1 MGGIFLE
8 IISVNI
14 QKGGCG
20 KTTTCQ
26 VLAEILGKEHGKA
39 VLCVDMDPQCNLTA
53 ASGINLMNYQ
63 EKNLLSLLKEEY
75 PLQECIAESDYYD
88 IVPGSLDLTDADTIF
103 STVISKETLLR
114 DALAPAEGFYDIIIL
129 DTPPS
134 LNVLTSMALT
144 ACTRVIIPCL
154 ADYFA
159 MMGLNQLYGRIGQI
173 KKKLNPSLSLE
184 GILLVKYG
192 GRANL
197 DKAVVEG
204 LNSMAARMNTKVF
217 DAKIKE
223 RVKVREAQSQQQSI
237 IDYPDTKDVIENYR
251 NLLEEVSLC

>member
-1 MGGIFLE
+1 ME

-26 VLAEILGKEHGKA
+26 VLAEILGKEFDKN

-53 ASGINLMNYQ
+53 AAGINLLEYQ
-63 EKNLLSLLKEEY
+63 EKNLLGLLKEEY
-75 PLQECIAESDYYD
+75 PIQDCIAESEYYD
-88 IVPGSLDLTDADTIF
+88 IIPGSLNLTDADTIF
-103 STVISKETLLR
+103 NNVISKETLLK
-114 DALAPAEGFYDIIIL
+114 DALAPAASAYDIIII

-134 LNVLTSMALT
+134 LNVLASMALT
-144 ACTRVIIPCL
+144 ACTKVIIPCL

-159 MMGLNQLYGRIGQI
+159 MMGLNQLFGRISQI
-173 KKKLNPSLSLE
+173 KKKLNPDLSLE

-197 DKAVVEG
+197 DKAVVDG
-204 LNSMAARMNTKVF
+204 LDDMAKRMETKVFNTKVR
-217 DAKIKE
+217 E
-223 RVKVREAQSQQQSI
+223 RVKLREAQSQQQSV
-237 IDYPDTKDVIENYR
+237 IDYPDTKDVVADYRELLKEIE
-251 NLLEEVSLC
+251 LK